1 MFLYTVKNITKLAKL
16 TTNHRSHRKHRDSM
30 RNTGHKITGI
40 RAIEKVTSLYLKSI
54 AYKA

>member
-1 MFLYTVKNITKLAKL
+1 MFLFTVKNITKLAKL
-16 TTNHRSHRKHRDSM
+16 TTNHRIHRKHMDSM